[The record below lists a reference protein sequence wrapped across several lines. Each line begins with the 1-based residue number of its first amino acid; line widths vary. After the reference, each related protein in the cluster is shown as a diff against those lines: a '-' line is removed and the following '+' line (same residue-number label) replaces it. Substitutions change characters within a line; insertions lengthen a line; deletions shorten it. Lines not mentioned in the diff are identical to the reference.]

1 MYILAKLILL
11 LILGFIIYIPV
22 RLILGRKSPILKWL
36 RKEIPLWERKNI
48 INTEQGNL
56 ILQEYNLKRIDVD
69 KKMDTVKVITLI
81 GSIFLGLGVI
91 FFVASNW
98 QEIPK
103 HVRTS
108 ILLGTTFITLYLGYF
123 FSYENNRYPVLGK
136 SLLFLSSLFWGGSI
150 ALICQIYHIPSSNNW
165 LVVLLWAFPILPIA
179 YFFDNKYSLVL
190 ASALFGVWNFL
201 YSSSNDVAN
210 YYYPAIVFALM
221 LPLAKNFKVGRQLN
235 IIGLLLASFYC
246 PFFKYE
252 WLSLL
257 ISVGLLGYYLSKKE
271 EKEYLYA
278 ASLSFVF
285 WHITY
290 FSIRETMPNFY
301 FLLPLAILFYLTYK
315 EKSKLNLAINIMSLI
330 LWFHYTLY
338 SYSKIF
344 DNRYSFITTV
354 IIQSAIGII
363 LYIIG
368 ISHHNKEMGGLY
380 KIFGYTTAFG
390 CTYFLSFKKM
400 LLNNTVYSKLF
411 FWMSLLLMVIAV
423 VLLIGKLLKNYF
435 NTKSAKWELLA
446 LLSVII
452 SNLFILMNPYLILID
467 TVVAN
472 AVLVVFAVVNIFY
485 GVEEENPAIFNSG
498 IAIFVLFI
506 VTRYVD
512 MFWELKEKSVFFIA
526 GGLFMI
532 FGGIYLE
539 KQRRKVLERM
549 NK

>member
-1 MYILAKLILL
+1 MHIVGGLL
-11 LILGFIIYIPV
+11 SLLVLGLTIYLPI
-22 RLILGRKSPILKWL
+22 RIILGRKNPILKWL
-36 RKEIPLWERKNI
+36 QKEILSWERKNI
-48 INTEQGNL
+48 INTEQGNS
-56 ILQEYNLKRIDVD
+56 ILQEYNLKRIDVG
-69 KKMDTVKVITLI
+69 KKMDTVKIITLI

-103 HVRTS
+103 HIRTG

-123 FSYENNRYPVLGK
+123 FSCENSRYPVLGK

-150 ALICQIYHIPSSNNW
+150 ALICQIYHIPSSDNW
-165 LVVLLWAFPILPIA
+165 LVVLLWAFPILPIV
-179 YFFDNKYSLVL
+179 YFFDNKYTLVL
-190 ASALFGVWNFL
+190 TSALFVVWNFL

-210 YYYPAIVFALM
+210 YYYPVIVFILM
-221 LPLAKNFKVGRQLN
+221 LPMAKKFKVGQQMN
-235 IIGLLLASFYC
+235 IIGLLLAGFYC

-252 WLSLL
+252 WLPLF
-257 ISVGLLGYYLSKKE
+257 ISIGLLSCYLIKKE

-278 ASLSFVF
+278 ASLSFVA

-290 FSIRETMPNFY
+290 FSIREISPNFY
-301 FLLPLAILFYLTYK
+301 FLLPLATLFYLTYK

-338 SYSKIF
+338 TYSKIF

-368 ISHHNKEMGGLY
+368 ISHRNKEMGSPY

-390 CTYFLSFKKM
+390 CTYLLSFKKM

-411 FWMSLLLMVIAV
+411 FWMSLLLMFIAV
-423 VLLIGKLLKNYF
+423 VLLIGKFLKNYF

-452 SNLFILMNPYLILID
+452 SNLFILMNPYLILFD

-498 IAIFVLFI
+498 IAIFVLFVI
-506 VTRYVD
+506 TRYID
-512 MFWELKEKSVFFIA
+512 IFWELKEKSWFFII

-532 FGGIYLE
+532 IGGMYLE
-539 KQRRKVLERM
+539 KQRRKVLEKM

>member
-1 MYILAKLILL
+1 MFISILIWTV
-11 LILGFIIYIPV
+11 IIYI
-22 RLILGRKSPILKWL
+22 LIRAISGRKEKYYNWL
-36 RKEIPLWERKNI
+36 SKELSVWESKSI
-48 INTEQGNL
+48 INTEQGNA
-56 ILQEYNLKRIDVD
+56 ILQIYNIKRTDI
-69 KKMDTVKVITLI
+69 KKKLDTVKIITLI

-98 QEIPK
+98 QVIPK
-103 HVRTS
+103 HIRTG

-150 ALICQIYHIPSSNNW
+150 ALICQIYHIPSSDNW
-165 LVVLLWAFPILPIA
+165 LVVLLWAFPILPLA
-179 YFFDNKYSLVL
+179 YFFDNKYTLVL
-190 ASALFGVWNFL
+190 TSALFVIWNFL
-201 YSSSNDVAN
+201 YSSSNDAAN
-210 YYYPAIVFALM
+210 YYYPAIVFILM
-221 LPLAKNFKVGRQLN
+221 LPMAKKFKVGQQLN

-278 ASLSFVF
+278 ASLSFVA

-290 FSIRETMPNFY
+290 FNIRETSPNFY
-301 FLLPLAILFYLTYK
+301 FLLPLATLFYLTYK

-368 ISHHNKEMGGLY
+368 ISHRNKEMGGLY
-380 KIFGYTTAFG
+380 KIFGYITAFG
-390 CTYFLSFKKM
+390 CTYLLSFKKM

-411 FWMSLLLMVIAV
+411 FWMSLMLMFIAV

-435 NTKSAKWELLA
+435 NTKSAKWELIA
-446 LLSVII
+446 LLSVIT
-452 SNLFILMNPYLILID
+452 SNLFILINPYLSLVD

-506 VTRYVD
+506 ITRYVD

-539 KQRRKVLERM
+539 KQRRKVLEKM